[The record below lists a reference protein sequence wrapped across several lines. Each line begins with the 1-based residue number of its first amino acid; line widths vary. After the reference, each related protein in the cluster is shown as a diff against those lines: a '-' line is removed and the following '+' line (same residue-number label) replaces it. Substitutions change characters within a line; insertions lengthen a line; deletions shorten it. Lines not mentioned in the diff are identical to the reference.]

1 MLNPWAIVGALV
13 LVIGAFFYGRHTGAQ
28 ATRADWEAE
37 KVRLA
42 ADAAQALAKANQEVR
57 ELEQLLANTQTK
69 VEKVY
74 VDKVREVQVVK
85 TEFIDVARSGGLF
98 IDAQCPDRN
107 DPLPSAATSSSSDHG
122 KTKARLS
129 AEAAEALIA
138 IAADADEIVH
148 QLTACQAI
156 LRDERELQ
164 RSATSRP

>member
-1 MLNPWAIVGALV
+1 MLNPWAIAGALA
-13 LVIGAFFYGRHTGAQ
+13 LIIGAFFYGRHTGVQ
-28 ATRADWEAE
+28 VTRANWGAE
-37 KVRLA
+37 KVRMA
-42 ADAAQALAKANQEVR
+42 ADAAQALADANQQTR

-85 TEFIDVARSGGLF
+85 TEFTDVARSGGLF

-107 DPLPSAATSSSSDHG
+107 DPLPSVAASPGSDHG
-122 KTKARLS
+122 GAKARLS

-138 IAADADEIVH
+138 IAADADEIVY
-148 QLTACQAI
+148 QLTACQVI
-156 LRDERELQ
+156 LSDERELQ